1 LIFRGRVHHA
11 VIATLN
17 TGVILVA
24 WDENESAPTEFVN
37 LGGTPRRQAESA
49 NLSAII
55 DGIAD
60 EQLQVGAGG
69 NQGVQIY

>member
-1 LIFRGRVHHA
+1 
-11 VIATLN
+11 
-17 TGVILVA
+17 VILVA

-37 LGGTPRRQAESA
+37 LGGTARRQAEST

-55 DGIAD
+55 NDIGD